1 MPAAPASDPFADTS
15 RLASTIVAATDD
27 AVFVK
32 DVQGRYRFAN
42 AATLRALGLAPDRL
56 LGHTDLECLTDP
68 DLAQRVMANDR
79 RVLAGATLEQ
89 EEAVPVPDGRVRYW
103 LSRKMPLRDSD
114 GRIVGLIG
122 IGREVTARKE
132 AEAQRDA
139 TRLKLEMAI
148 QAAGLVTAEIDYRTD
163 LNHISGELARLLEL
177 GDGPMTVPRQAIF
190 DRIHPEDRERYLEA
204 IRGTVDPTGDGHLA
218 IDVRALL
225 PSGMVRWLHIRLQVT
240 FIEIEGRRVADRG
253 ICAARDVTVEMIA
266 ERRMHAAQ
274 RLTESVIEGAGAL
287 VYAKDLDGRFILS
300 NQAWRNLHGLTP
312 ERARV
317 ATDIELFGAETA
329 AQLRENDR
337 VVVESGSPVLVQ
349 ERAVL
354 NGRPVTFRSSK
365 FPLYDDWGQVYAVCG
380 VSTDITDVVDADR
393 RKDEF
398 IAMLAH
404 ELRNPLAP
412 IRYGLELLR
421 RGGELTPPAAR
432 TRDMMERQL
441 NHMVRLVDDL
451 LDVSRISRGK
461 LELKVETVTLAD
473 VIQHALEATHPAV
486 EAARHALTVDLPP
499 TPVPLRGDLT
509 RLAQVF
515 SNLVN
520 NACKYT
526 PAGGRIALAARLDGG
541 EAVIEVADNG
551 RGIEPALLPNVF
563 DLFVQVGRHSGES
576 QGGLGIG
583 LWLVKRLVELHGG
596 SIEAR
601 SEGAGLGCVFTVRL
615 PALQTATAPAACAA
629 AGTPQG

>member
-1 MPAAPASDPFADTS
+1 MPATPASDPFADTS
-15 RLASTIVAATDD
+15 QLASTIVAAIDD

-32 DVQGRYRFAN
+32 DLQGRYRFAN
-42 AATLRALGLAPDRL
+42 AATLRALGLPPDRL
-56 LGHTDLECLTDP
+56 LGHTDLECLTDL
-68 DLAQRVMANDR
+68 DLARRVMANDR

-89 EEAVPVPDGRVRYW
+89 EEAVPVPDGRVRHW

-148 QAAGLVTAEIDYRTD
+148 QAAGLVTADIDYRTD

-204 IRGTVDPTGDGHLA
+204 IRRTVDPAAGGHLA

-225 PSGMVRWLHIRLQVT
+225 PSGTVRWLHIRLQVT
-240 FIEIEGRRVADRG
+240 FIEVEGRLVPDRG
-253 ICAARDVTVEMIA
+253 VCAARDVTEEMVA
-266 ERRMHAAQ
+266 ERKLRAAQ
-274 RLTESVIEGAGAL
+274 RFAESVIEGAGAL

-312 ERARV
+312 EQASET
-317 ATDIELFGAETA
+317 TDLAVFGPETA
-329 AQLRENDR
+329 AQLRENDQR
-337 VVVESGSPVLVQ
+337 VIESGSPVVVH
-349 ERAVL
+349 ERAVVQ
-354 NGRPVTFRSSK
+354 GRPVTFRSSK

-380 VSTDITDVVDADR
+380 VSTDITDVVEADR

-421 RGGELTPPAAR
+421 RGGELAPPAAR

-461 LELKVETVTLAD
+461 LELKVETVALAD
-473 VIQHALEATHPAV
+473 VVQHALEATHPAV
-486 EAARHALTVDLPP
+486 EGAGHALEVDLP
-499 TPVPLRGDLT
+499 TERVALQGDLT

-515 SNLVN
+515 SNLLN
-520 NACKYT
+520 NAAKYT
-526 PAGGRIALAARLDGG
+526 PKGGRIAVAGRLEDGH
-541 EAVIEVADNG
+541 VLVEVVDNG

-563 DLFVQVGRHSGES
+563 DLFVQAGRSGVDS

-583 LWLVKRLVELHGG
+583 LWLVRRLVELHGG
-596 SIEAR
+596 TIEAR
-601 SEGAGLGCVFTVRL
+601 SEGAGRGSRFAVRL
-615 PALQTATAPAACAA
+615 PVVR
-629 AGTPQG
+629 